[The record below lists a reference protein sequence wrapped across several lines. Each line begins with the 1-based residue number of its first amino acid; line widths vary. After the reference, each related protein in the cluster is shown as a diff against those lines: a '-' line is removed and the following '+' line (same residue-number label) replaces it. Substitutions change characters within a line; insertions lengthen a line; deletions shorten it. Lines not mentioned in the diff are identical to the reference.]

1 MIPKLIVAAA
11 AALLLCLP
19 AQAQQK
25 PKFGHFDSGA
35 LIESLP
41 ELKNVQKFLEQEQA
55 KQEAQLTALQEDFS
69 KQIQDYQ
76 AKQSSMTEDERI
88 AKEAELQDMQ
98 QRIVT
103 FRQTAIQDL
112 QKKQQELIAPISQ
125 KVLMAVQQV
134 GVDNGF
140 LYIFEH
146 KAGFILATGSQS
158 IDVAP
163 LVKKQLGIQ

>member
-11 AALLLCLP
+11 AALILCLP
-19 AQAQQK
+19 AQAQK

-41 ELKNVQKFLEQEQA
+41 EVKNVQKVLEQEQA

-69 KQIQDYQ
+69 KQIQNYQ
-76 AKQSSMTEDERI
+76 DKQSSMTEDERI
-88 AKEAELQDMQ
+88 AKEEELQDMQ

-140 LYIFEH
+140 LYIFER